1 MHKESSQT
9 SVERNSAKYNLYIYC
24 DEGEG
29 RLGNRLFQYA
39 SALGIARYS
48 NRKILFSPR
57 LLRLKY
63 LLPNLTL
70 ETTNGTC
77 WQNWRRMKESH
88 NSIFDKRFFQLPNK
102 NVTIGKYLQSYLYSK
117 DITNEIF
124 KTFSGINLALIKLV
138 ETNFISNAQ
147 KDIRTKLLYTN
158 HTTVCVHVRRGD
170 LLEGGGYKG
179 PEPEELLYAMN
190 WMEKRHNQVVFYVA
204 SNGMDWCQKHLK
216 RKNSFFSYASF
227 AEEDFVLMQSC
238 DHMIMTFGT
247 FGWWA
252 AWMTSQRGGDVMAYR
267 TPYEPDTY
275 WSRNFDR
282 ASNFPGHW
290 WSYQNQSVI
299 LFKDVINN
307 TQNEH

>member
-1 MHKESSQT
+1 MSKIPRNNSFHMNSTT
-9 SVERNSAKYNLYIYC
+9 SNLYIYC

-70 ETTNGTC
+70 ETTKKTFWKKWERIN
-77 WQNWRRMKESH
+77 EHH
-88 NSIFDKRFFQLPNK
+88 NSIFNKRFFHLPNK

-124 KTFSGINLALIKLV
+124 KTFSGINPALIKLV
-138 ETNFISNAQ
+138 DMKFIRKAQ
-147 KDIRTKLLYTN
+147 KEIRTKLLYTN

-170 LLEGGGYKG
+170 LLMGGGFKG

-216 RKNSFFSYASF
+216 TKNVFFSNFTS
-227 AEEDFVLMQSC
+227 AEKDFILMQSC

-247 FGWWA
+247 YGWWA
-252 AWMTSQRGGDVMAYR
+252 AWMTSQRGGDVMAFR
-267 TPYEPDTY
+267 TPYQQGGW
-275 WSRNFDR
+275 WSKNFDR

-299 LFKDVINN
+299 QFRHVLKS
-307 TQNEH
+307 EHN